1 MVSSRAKLIIAVSL
15 LSGVWSQAVQA
26 QARASIPASFDIMD
40 ATIEGIHAAM
50 KSGSLSCVAVVQG
63 YLARIK
69 TYDQAGPKLNA
80 IQNVNPAAVALAGE
94 LDAKLKSGGPLGR
107 LHCIPVLV
115 KDQVETNFMPTT
127 YGSALFKTFVPAR
140 NATIVEKML
149 AEGAIILA
157 KTNLGEFAA
166 GGSGSA
172 FGDCHN
178 AYDPARHAS
187 GSSCGSGIAVTAN
200 FGAVGIGE
208 DTAGSIRGPASHS
221 NLVALKPTLQLVS
234 RFGVMPQG
242 PSRDTLGPITRTV
255 RDNALLLDVL
265 AGFDSKDPITAAS
278 DRHIP
283 KSYADG
289 LARDGLKTMRI
300 GILRLSLSKD
310 ANPDAADFKEV
321 RAILGRVAQEM
332 AALGA
337 EVIDP
342 VEVPGLF
349 DLMQASGSTPSTYE
363 TAAAIDAYLV
373 GHPNAPVKT
382 YREIAES
389 PLVVESRRKALRDD
403 IGKSPDDPTFLKQ
416 LLVRETLRTAIM
428 KVMAE
433 QRLDAFL
440 YPSFD
445 HEPPLLPKGAAG
457 SNRLMAS
464 FTGFPALAIPGGFT
478 AGGVPIGLELMG
490 RPFDEATLYKAAY
503 AYEQSASPRRL
514 PPTAPP
520 LPR

>member
-1 MVSSRAKLIIAVSL
+1 MVSSHARLIIAASL
-15 LSGVWSQAVQA
+15 SSALSCHALHA
-26 QARASIPASFDIMD
+26 QAPASPPASFDIMD
-40 ATIEGIHAAM
+40 ATIDGIHAAM
-50 KSGSLSCVAVVQG
+50 KSGSLSCVALVEN

-69 TYDQAGPKLNA
+69 AYDQAGPKLNA
-80 IQNVNPAAVALAGE
+80 IQNVNPTAVAMAGE
-94 LDAKLKSGGPLGR
+94 FDAKLKSGAPLGR

-127 YGSALFKTFVPAR
+127 YGSALFKTFVPSR

-166 GGSGSA
+166 GGAGSA

-178 AYDPARHAS
+178 AYDTARHAS

-234 RFGVMPQG
+234 RFGAMPQG

-265 AGFDSKDPITAAS
+265 AGYDPKDAITAAS
-278 DRHIP
+278 DRRIP

-289 LARDGLKTMRI
+289 LARDGLKGMRI
-300 GILRLSLSKD
+300 GVLRLSLSKD

-321 RAILGRVAQEM
+321 RTILGRVAEEM
-332 AALGA
+332 TALGA
-337 EVIDP
+337 QMIDP
-342 VEVPGLF
+342 VEVSGLF

-363 TAAAIDAYLV
+363 TAAAIDAYLAE
-373 GHPNAPVKT
+373 HPNAPVKT
-382 YREIAES
+382 YAEMAES
-389 PLVVESRRKALRDD
+389 SLVVESRRKALRDD
-403 IGKSPDDPTFLKQ
+403 IGQSPDDPIFLKQ
-416 LLVRETLRTAIM
+416 LRVRESLRTAIM

-445 HEPPLLPKGAAG
+445 HAPPLLPKGAAG
-457 SNRLMAS
+457 SNRLMAA

-478 AGGVPIGLELMG
+478 PGGLPIGLELMG

-503 AYEQSASPRRL
+503 AYEQGAKPRRL
-514 PPTAPP
+514 PPSVPP
-520 LPR
+520 LPK

>member
-1 MVSSRAKLIIAVSL
+1 MSSSHVNFVVATGLC
-15 LSGVWSQAVQA
+15 GVILCNASHA
-26 QARASIPASFDIMD
+26 QTPAAFDLME

-50 KSGSLSCVAVVQG
+50 KAGSLSCVELVEG

-69 TYDQAGPKLNA
+69 AYDQVGPKLNA
-80 IQNVNPAAVALAGE
+80 IQNVHPAAVASAAE
-94 LDAKLKSGGPLGR
+94 LDAKLKRGGPLGR

-115 KDQVETNFMPTT
+115 KDQIETSFMPTT
-127 YGSALFKTFVPAR
+127 YGSVLFKTFVPAR

-157 KTNLGEFAA
+157 KTNLGELAA

-172 FGDCHN
+172 FGDCRN

-208 DTAGSIRGPASHS
+208 DTAGSIRGPASHG
-221 NLVALKPTLQLVS
+221 NLVALRPTLQLVS
-234 RFGVMPQG
+234 RHGVMPQG

-265 AGFDSKDPITAAS
+265 AGYDPNDPITAAS
-278 DRHIP
+278 DRRIP
-283 KSYADG
+283 RSYADA
-289 LARDGLKTMRI
+289 LERDGLKGMRI
-300 GILRLSLSKD
+300 GVLRLSLSKD
-310 ANPDAADFKEV
+310 ANADAADFKEV
-321 RAILGRVAQEM
+321 RGILDQAAKAM
-332 AALGA
+332 AGLGA
-337 EVIDP
+337 ELIDP

-349 DLMQASGSTPSTYE
+349 DLVQESGSAPSPYE
-363 TAAAIDAYLV
+363 TEAAIDAYLAA
-373 GHPNAPVKT
+373 HPNAPVKT
-382 YREIAES
+382 YRAIAES
-389 PLVVESRRKALRDD
+389 PLVVESRQKALRAD
-403 IGKSPDDPTFLKQ
+403 IGKTPDDPVFLKQ
-416 LLVRETLRTAIM
+416 LRTRETLRTALL
-428 KVMAE
+428 KVMAA

-457 SNRLMAS
+457 SNRLMAT

-478 AGGVPIGLELMG
+478 KGGLPIGLELMG
-490 RPFDEATLYKAAY
+490 RPFDESTLYRAAY
-503 AYEQSASPRRL
+503 GYEQGAKPRRL
-514 PPTAPP
+514 PPTTPP